1 MCNSSGC
8 SVPDP
13 NSTNEKDRIHK
24 TGDSRC
30 IPLLHVGNDPHCPK
44 CDLIFS
50 NAQQITEHLEADH
63 SAWEEYESGQFSLP
77 DGSLSDILPDLAT
90 KSIQELANQPE
101 LPYVSKRPR
110 QNFEGLVIYING
122 KIDISDERD
131 DDEDYSIEDEVE
143 YETPAKKRK
152 IISKEPDMVS
162 ALSKHIRKSNNENKC
177 EIEGCEKIFSRARD
191 MKRHMEK
198 VVHPTREMKKAAK
211 LKAIPNT
218 NLIQ

>member
-30 IPLLHVGNDPHCPK
+30 IPVLHVGNDPHCPK

-162 ALSKHIRKSNNENKC
+162 ALDKHIRKSNNENKC

-218 NLIQ
+218 NLIK